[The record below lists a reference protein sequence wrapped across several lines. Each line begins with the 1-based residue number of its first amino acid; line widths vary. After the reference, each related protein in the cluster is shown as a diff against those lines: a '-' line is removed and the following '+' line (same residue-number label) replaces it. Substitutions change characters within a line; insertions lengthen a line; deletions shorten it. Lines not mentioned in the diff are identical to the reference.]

1 MNGTVTLRPA
11 APADAEA
18 IAAIY
23 GHHVDAGTASF
34 ELDAPGV
41 DEMARRL
48 AAGLASGDPWIVAH
62 EGATV
67 LGYAYAAPYRARP
80 AYRYTVEDSV
90 YVAPLALRRGIG
102 AQLLAELIG
111 RCTARGD
118 RQMIAVI
125 GDSAN
130 AASIGLHAAL
140 GFVPTGT
147 LRDVGRKF
155 DRWLDVVLMQRPLG
169 AGAASAPSRP

>member
-1 MNGTVTLRPA
+1 MNGTVTLRTA
-11 APADAEA
+11 TQADAEA

-23 GHHVDAGTASF
+23 GHHVGEGTASF
-34 ELDAPGV
+34 ELDPPGF

-48 AAGLASGDPWIVAH
+48 TAGLASGDPWIVASD
-62 EGATV
+62 GARV

-90 YVAPLALRRGIG
+90 YIAPWALRRGIG
-102 AQLLAELIG
+102 ARLLAELIAA
-111 RCTARGD
+111 CTARGD

-125 GDSAN
+125 GDSTN

-140 GFVPTGT
+140 GFKPAGT
-147 LRDVGRKF
+147 LRNVGRKF
-155 DRWLDVVLMQRPLG
+155 DRWLDVVLMQRELG